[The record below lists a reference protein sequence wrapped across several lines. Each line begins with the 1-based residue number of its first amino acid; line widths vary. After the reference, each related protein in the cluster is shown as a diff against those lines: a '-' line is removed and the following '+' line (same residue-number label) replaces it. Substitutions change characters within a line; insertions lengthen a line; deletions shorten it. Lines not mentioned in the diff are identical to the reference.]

1 MELFYNHGQNVNFP
15 HISYLQNTPSFAGK
29 SYPFISIHILPSC
42 LEGLEGFR
50 LFYVVSQVR
59 ASFQALG
66 RPNADVAMGGA
77 DGPWMG
83 TNVAQIDR
91 FTRTKYIGGCSSLM
105 LTWYS

>member
-1 MELFYNHGQNVNFP
+1 MQLFYNHGQNANFP
-15 HISYLQNTPSFAGK
+15 HISTAKHIKTLHHAQVNHIH
-29 SYPFISIHILPSC
+29 SYPFTSC
-42 LEGLEGFR
+42 LPVSKDWKDVVVVFF
-50 LFYVVSQVR
+50 FYVVSQVR

-91 FTRTKYIGGCSSLM
+91 FTRTK
-105 LTWYS
+105 